1 MGLLSECY
9 WTFLKK
15 FFINAGAWIYD
26 PSTCNGILF
35 LEEVEEYI
43 PELLQNYAKVEEY
56 IPQLLQ

>member
-1 MGLLSECY
+1 MGLLSESY

-15 FFINAGAWIYD
+15 FFINAGAWTYD

-35 LEEVEEYI
+35 LEEVLEYI
-43 PELLQNYAKVEEY
+43 PELLQHNAKVEEY